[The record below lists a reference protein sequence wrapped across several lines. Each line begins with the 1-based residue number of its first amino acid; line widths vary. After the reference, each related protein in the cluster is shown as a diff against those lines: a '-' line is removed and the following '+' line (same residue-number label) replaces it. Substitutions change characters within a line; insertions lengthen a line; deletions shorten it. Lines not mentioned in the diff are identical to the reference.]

1 MKSLIIKSLENSYS
15 YKSYREYLSE
25 LLSQGLS
32 SGNTQ
37 SEELNHYSALNE
49 VRMNRLD
56 KTITIDNSIKQT
68 LEKLTKKY
76 IWLVISEGW
85 CGDAA
90 QIVPVLNKMAEA
102 SSGNIDLRIVLR
114 DENELLMNEFL
125 TNGAK
130 SIPKVIVINKESLE
144 VEAIWGPRPE
154 GATTVINNFKQQF
167 GQITGEAKTELQK
180 WYLND
185 KGLQI
190 QQELINS
197 MSIAKEVL

>member
-37 SEELNHYSALNE
+37 SEELNHYSTLNQ

-56 KTITIDNSIKQT
+56 KTITIDKSIKQT
-68 LEKLTKKY
+68 LEKLTKKH

-102 SSGNIDLRIVLR
+102 SCGNIDLRIVLR
-114 DENELLMNEFL
+114 DKNELLMNKFL

-144 VEAIWGPRPE
+144 IEATWGPRPE
-154 GATTVINNFKQQF
+154 GAANVINNFKQQF
-167 GQITGEAKTELQK
+167 GQITAEAKTELQK

-190 QQELINS
+190 QQELIS
-197 MSIAKEVL
+197 TMDIAKEVL